1 MVEFMAIY
9 LLKPAPADGG
19 TGKAE
24 VVVCPYP
31 CSTDPFPLGRCFYMP
46 LWPRWM
52 GRAPKGGYTPVRIRL
67 AAPMGEPGTADTGRA
82 GLGILEREAVTDD

>member
-24 VVVCPYP
+24 AVVCPYP
-31 CSTDPFPLGRCFYMP
+31 CSTDPLSTGPVLLYAAMAQMDGT
-46 LWPRWM
+46 
-52 GRAPKGGYTPVRIRL
+52 RAERRLHAGSNPAGGSN
-67 AAPMGEPGTADTGRA
+67 G
-82 GLGILEREAVTDD
+82 